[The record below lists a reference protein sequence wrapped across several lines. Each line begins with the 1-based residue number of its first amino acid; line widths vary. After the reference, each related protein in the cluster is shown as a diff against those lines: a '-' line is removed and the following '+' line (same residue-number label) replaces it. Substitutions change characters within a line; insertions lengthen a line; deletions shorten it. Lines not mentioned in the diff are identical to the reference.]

1 MTKYNLT
8 LPKMGES
15 VEEAT
20 IVNWLKN
27 VGDKIKSD
35 DFLVEVANDKVD
47 SEVPSDVEGV
57 LVEKCFEINDVVKVG
72 ETLCVIETSK
82 ENQEKII
89 EAIPNLELLDPEEN
103 KEEIIE
109 VNANQD
115 EKSKHSFL
123 SPLVR
128 SIIEKEGITNDDLNK
143 IEGSGKKGRLTKKDL
158 LEFLVNK
165 KTPESS
171 TKTESDFEY
180 KPKLIISESDTI
192 RAVSYTHL
200 RAHET

>member
-27 VGDKIKSD
+27 VGDKIKAD
-35 DFLVEVANDKVD
+35 DFVVEVATDKVD

-82 ENQEKII
+82 ENHEKLI
-89 EAIPNLELLDPEEN
+89 EAIPNLELL
-103 KEEIIE
+103 
-109 VNANQD
+109 
-115 EKSKHSFL
+115 
-123 SPLVR
+123 
-128 SIIEKEGITNDDLNK
+128 
-143 IEGSGKKGRLTKKDL
+143 
-158 LEFLVNK
+158 
-165 KTPESS
+165 
-171 TKTESDFEY
+171 
-180 KPKLIISESDTI
+180 KPKKI
-192 RAVSYTHL
+192 RNKLLRLMPIKMKNQSILSYL
-200 RAHET
+200 L